1 MEGLTLVLIIL
12 EILFLF
18 FVISKEN
25 NLYLKK
31 IFKTMEEN
39 FVKKS
44 KLKIEFKRK
53 QFDKK
58 NYIIFFV
65 IFLFSLFLDA
75 KMIMIIFI
83 SFIMFFLLK
92 LQISYE
98 KFSEIFVNYNPNI
111 KKYNFYLLFILFLQM
126 MIISLTCFI
135 SRSVV

>member
-126 MIISLTCFI
+126 MIIILTFFI
-135 SRSVV
+135 SR

>member
-111 KKYNFYLLFILFLQM
+111 KKYNFYLLFILFLQT
-126 MIISLTCFI
+126 MIIVLTFFL
-135 SRSVV
+135 SR

>member
-111 KKYNFYLLFILFLQM
+111 KKYNFYLSFILFLQM
-126 MIISLTCFI
+126 MIIILTFFL
-135 SRSVV
+135 SR

>member
-126 MIISLTCFI
+126 MIIILTFLI
-135 SRSVV
+135 SR

>member
-126 MIISLTCFI
+126 MIIILTFFI
-135 SRSVV
+135 SK